1 MSAAAPDPAAPP
13 ISITVV
19 HCWSAPR
26 SRSTALLYSF
36 EARSNS
42 SCSSKSCPTPTVAI
56 DEPLYRRW
64 LMDKGDAVSRP
75 YTRNMIEGVPPS
87 KNADGREPT
96 EEEARRWARERQSLA
111 ERIAAGAETLAAAAT
126 NSTEKARG
134 GVVFC
139 KHMAKHA
146 HLYDFDAVAEAGC
159 AVTDE
164 SKSWTKP
171 VNMVHKHVLLIRDP
185 VAVLSSWNEAGSV
198 HGHDVTPDEVGIIP
212 LLGIYSAL
220 MSRNNGSSSGAN
232 GGNDGGG
239 NNVVI
244 LDSDDLALRPRET
257 LSALCAELDIPYT
270 DAMLTWEAGPHQCDG
285 PWADWWYANVHQSS
299 GWFGHAKKKESA
311 EANGEAKDIPSQPLP
326 STYVPRSSQYRTLNP
341 ALLPTLQASLP
352 AYDYLKSLT
361 AGHKSRGP
369 PPGQIYEDPRNEHV
383 LVYVGAPGRGRLIP
397 RSQAGVS
404 PWDSSVQGGDAAWEG
419 LRVYSGRV
427 FKLERHL
434 KRLFKSAKALGFEN
448 VHTKEEVIEAVF
460 RTLAANGMRD
470 GAHMRLTLT
479 RGEKC
484 TSSMNPKFNV
494 YGTTLIILAE
504 WKPTEGATTYDN
516 TKGITLITAST
527 RRNSPSTVDSKIHH
541 NNMINNILPKI
552 EANLANAADAL
563 MLDLDGFVSE
573 TNATNVFMVDD
584 SVLITPHADHCLPGI
599 TRETVI
605 GLAAELG
612 IPCEVRRV
620 SLAEFHSADEVFTTG
635 TMGELTPVTKIDGR
649 VIGTGQRGP
658 VTARLQ
664 EAYKT
669 LPDRPGWSTE
679 LPPFSSN

>member
-1 MSAAAPDPAAPP
+1 MPAPAT
-13 ISITVV
+13 ITVV

-36 EARSNS
+36 EARSAD
-42 SCSSKSCPTPTVAI
+42 PTCPTVAI
-56 DEPLYRRW
+56 DEPLYRKW
-64 LMDKGDAVSRP
+64 LVDKGDAVSRP
-75 YTRNMIEGVPPS
+75 YTQEMIEGVPFQHEG
-87 KNADGREPT
+87 KDPT
-96 EEEARRWARERQSLA
+96 EEEVQRWARERQSLA
-111 ERIAAGAETLAAAAT
+111 ERIVTGAKTITAASADKGASNA
-126 NSTEKARG
+126 K

-139 KHMAKHA
+139 KHMAKHS
-146 HLYDFDAVAEAGC
+146 HLYDFDAESEAGC
-159 AVTDE
+159 VDE
-164 SKSWTKP
+164 GKSLTGH
-171 VNMVHKHVLLIRDP
+171 MVHKHVLLIRDP

-198 HGHDVTPDEVGIIP
+198 HGNDVTPDEVGIIP
-212 LLGIYSAL
+212 MLGIYSTL
-220 MSRNNGSSSGAN
+220 MSRGSNGSNGASV
-232 GGNDGGG
+232 GGADGSK
-239 NNVVI
+239 NVVI
-244 LDSDDLALRPRET
+244 LDSDDMALRPRET

-270 DAMLTWEAGPHQCDG
+270 EEMLTWDSGPHECDG
-285 PWADWWYANVHQSS
+285 PWADWWYANVHKSK
-299 GWFGHAKKKESA
+299 GWFGH
-311 EANGEAKDIPSQPLP
+311 GEDSLP
-326 STYVPRSSQYRTLNP
+326 STYVPQSSKYRTLNP
-341 ALLPTLQASLP
+341 ALIPTLQASLP

-369 PPGQIYEDPRNEHV
+369 PPSQIYEDPRNEHV
-383 LVYVGAPGRGRLIP
+383 LVYIGAPGRGRLIP
-397 RSQAGVS
+397 RSQAGVN

-419 LRVYSGRV
+419 LRVYNGKV

-434 KRLFKSAKALGFEN
+434 KRLFKSAKALGFDN
-448 VHTKEEVIEAVF
+448 VHTKEEVIEAIF

-516 TKGITLITAST
+516 TMGITLITAST

-605 GLAAELG
+605 NLAAELG

-649 VIGTGQRGP
+649 EIGTGERGP
-658 VTARLQ
+658 VTAKLQ
-664 EAYKT
+664 DAYKT